1 MMLSMKR
8 SDAFMSYTWK
18 IMMLVLLLG
27 FLYNP
32 LHAEDTKL
40 STHVIELK
48 GNNQFDKAEIY
59 DVLNVD
65 SKSVFAFWKEDV
77 AHIKDKLISS
87 LKPTLK
93 SFYDSE
99 GFYHASF
106 TIKETKHTVNVKIVE
121 NKPVKITKIKMIS
134 DYDIS
139 HLITL
144 KKGQRFRAKEF
155 VQIKSNIAK
164 ALLNEGYCSY
174 DLESKAYVDLE
185 KYSVNVMFT
194 LKKGEFCTFGETN
207 IEGLKTIDADIIKSR
222 VVAQKGERYN
232 PEKIKESY
240 ARIFGLDAFDSIV
253 VSTDRKFYNEV
264 PVDIS
269 LKELEKAYH
278 YEIGAGYDTFVG
290 ARVHG
295 LITKRNF
302 LGNAQKITLRGLW
315 SQREQL
321 ISLDYFKPVLFTLL
335 DHGIDFGA
343 SVGYSNLEYIGFKEK
358 KSFINTY
365 IESREGRLNL
375 RAGLA
380 LENIDIARID
390 NLKYYQYVAQAIK
403 EGNFLLFYPY
413 LNAIYDAR
421 DSQLNPKYGY
431 YLSAYLE
438 YGLPYSSSASTY
450 IKTLLEGRL
459 IHTFGALTLAS
470 VAKYGVVD
478 MGVNDVPVSKL
489 LFAGGSFFNRA
500 YGYREMGVISSS
512 IQDSNEGALSMLNF
526 SFEADYPIVGDL
538 YGAVFSDN
546 TMLTDKSYDFT
557 GEYIN
562 AAGVGIRYMTPVG
575 PFKVDIGWNIH
586 DTSQYGISFQIG
598 QSF

>member
-1 MMLSMKR
+1 
-8 SDAFMSYTWK
+8 MSYIWK
-18 IMMLVLLLG
+18 IIVFVLMLG
-27 FLYNP
+27 Y
-32 LHAEDTKL
+32 LHAEETEL
-40 STHVIELK
+40 STHIIEIG
-48 GNNQFDKAEIY
+48 GNKQFDKAKIY
-59 DVLNVD
+59 DILNVD
-65 SKSVFAFWKEDV
+65 SKSFFAFWKEDV
-77 AHIKDKLISS
+77 SHIKDKLIPSV
-87 LKPTLK
+87 KPTLNA
-93 SFYDSE
+93 FYDSE
-99 GFYHASF
+99 GFYNASF
-106 TIKETKHTVNVKIVE
+106 KLKKTKHTLDVDIIE
-121 NKPVKITKIKMIS
+121 NKPVRINVIKIMS

-139 HLITL
+139 HFVTL
-144 KKGQRFRAKEF
+144 KKGKRFRAKEF
-155 VQIKSNIAK
+155 VQIKSDIAK

-174 DLESKAYVDLE
+174 ALESKAYVDLV
-185 KYSVNVMFT
+185 KYSVKVMFN

-207 IEGLKTIDADIIKSR
+207 VKGLKTIDSEIIKSR
-222 VVAQKGERYN
+222 VVAKKGERYD

-240 ARIFGLDAFDSIV
+240 ARVFGLDAFDSIV

-269 LKELEKAYH
+269 LVEIEKPYH

-290 ARVHG
+290 ARIHG
-295 LITKRNF
+295 MISKRNF
-302 LGNAQKITLRGLW
+302 LGNAQKVTLRALW

-321 ISLDYFKPVLFTLL
+321 ISLDYFKPVLFTLF
-335 DHGIDFGA
+335 DNGIDFGA

-358 KSFINTY
+358 KSFLNTY
-365 IESREGRLNL
+365 LESKEGKLNL

-380 LENIDIARID
+380 LENIDITRID
-390 NLKYYQYVAQAIK
+390 NLKNNQYAAQAIK

-413 LNAIYDAR
+413 FNAIYDAR
-421 DSQLNPKYGY
+421 DSKLNPRYGY

-459 IHTFGALTLAS
+459 IHTFGELTLAS
-470 VAKYGVVD
+470 VVKYGVVD
-478 MGVNDVPVSKL
+478 MGSNDVPVSKL

-512 IQDSNEGALSMLNF
+512 TQDSNEGALSMLNF
-526 SFEADYPIVGDL
+526 SLEADYPIVGNL

-546 TMLTDKSYDFT
+546 TMLTDNSYDFS
-557 GEYIN
+557 GEYIHS
-562 AAGVGIRYMTPVG
+562 AGVGIRYMTPVG
-575 PFKVDIGWNIH
+575 PFKVDVGWNIH